1 MKKLIRITTV
11 PISLEKL
18 LENQARFFKKYYSVT
33 LVSAQKEQLEA
44 LAKEQG
50 VTYFPLE
57 MTRKITLLQDLR
69 CLLQIVRFLRKEKP
83 HIVHSHTP
91 KAGIIGMLAAFIAR
105 VPVRMHTVAGLPLME
120 AKGIK
125 KRILYAV
132 ERLTYRCATHVYPNS
147 KGLMDF
153 IQKKHL
159 AEKTPLQIIGKG
171 SSNGIDTGHF
181 NADSISD
188 QELIKCQKK
197 WTIAQDD
204 FVFLFIGRLVGDKGI
219 NELVSAFEQLS
230 NKLPKV
236 KLLLVGPQEPIL
248 DPLAKSTIKA
258 IDQNPSIIST
268 GYQQDVRPFLKMA
281 QVFVFPSYREG
292 FPNVVLQAGA
302 MGVPCIVSDINGCNE
317 IIEDEVNGFV
327 VPPKQVQPLTKK
339 MQSLYEDAE
348 KRNTFIQRTQTLIA
362 TNFERA
368 QYWKLLLA
376 EYQLREKDV

>member
-1 MKKLIRITTV
+1 VKKLIRITTV

-50 VTYFPLE
+50 VAYFPLE
-57 MTRKITLLQDLR
+57 MTRKITPLQDLR
-69 CLLQIVRFLRKEKP
+69 CLLQLVRFLRKEKP

-120 AKGIK
+120 VKGIK

-132 ERLTYRCATHVYPNS
+132 ERLTYRYATHVYPNS

-153 IQKKHL
+153 IQEKHL

-181 NADSISD
+181 NADSILD

-204 FVFLFIGRLVGDKGI
+204 FVFLFIGRLVGNKGI
-219 NELVSAFEQLS
+219 NELVVAFEQLS
-230 NKLPKV
+230 SKLPKV
-236 KLLLVGPQEPIL
+236 KLLLVGPQEPTL
-248 DPLAKSTIKA
+248 DPLAKSTMNA
-258 IDQNPSIIST
+258 IDQNPRIILT
-268 GYQQDVRPFLKMA
+268 GYQQDVRPFFKSA

-317 IIEDEVNGFV
+317 IIEDEINGFV
-327 VPPKQVQPLTKK
+327 VPPKQIQPLVEK
-339 MQSLYEDAE
+339 MQFLYKDLE
-348 KRNTFIQRTQTLIA
+348 KRTIFIERTQTLIV

-368 QYWKLLLA
+368 QYWELLLA
-376 EYQLREKDV
+376 EYKRREENV

>member
-18 LENQARFFKKYYSVT
+18 LENQARFFKTHYAVT
-33 LVSAQKEQLEA
+33 LVSAQKDELEA
-44 LAKEQG
+44 LAKDQG
-50 VTYFPLE
+50 VAFFPLQI
-57 MTRKITLLQDLR
+57 TRKITPLQDLR
-69 CLLQIVRFLRKEKP
+69 CLLQLVRFLQKEKP

-120 AKGIK
+120 AKGMK

-153 IQKKHL
+153 TQKKHL

-181 NADSISD
+181 NANSISD

-204 FVFLFIGRLVGDKGI
+204 FVFLFIGRLVGNKGI
-219 NELVSAFEQLS
+219 NELVVAFEQLS
-230 NKLPKV
+230 SKLPKV
-236 KLLLVGPQEPIL
+236 KLLLVGPQEPTL
-248 DPLAKSTIKA
+248 DPLAKSTMNA
-258 IDQNPSIIST
+258 IDQNPRIIST
-268 GYQQDVRPFLKMA
+268 GYQQDVRPFLKSA

-317 IIEDEVNGFV
+317 IIEDEVNGFL
-327 VPPKQVQPLTKK
+327 VPPKQIQPLVEK
-339 MQSLYEDAE
+339 MQFLYKDLE
-348 KRNTFIQRTQTLIA
+348 KRTIFIERTQTLIV

-368 QYWKLLLA
+368 QYWELLLA
-376 EYQLREKDV
+376 EYKRREENV

>member
-1 MKKLIRITTV
+1 LKKLIRITTV

-18 LENQARFFKKYYSVT
+18 LENQARFFKTHYAVT
-33 LVSAQKEQLEA
+33 LVSAQKDELEA
-44 LAKEQG
+44 LAKDQG
-50 VTYFPLE
+50 VAFFPLQI
-57 MTRKITLLQDLR
+57 TRKITPLQDLR
-69 CLLQIVRFLRKEKP
+69 CLLQLVRFLQKEKP

-120 AKGIK
+120 AKGMK

-153 IQKKHL
+153 TQKKHL

-181 NADSISD
+181 NANSISD

-219 NELVSAFEQLS
+219 NELVAAFEQLS
-230 NKLPKV
+230 SKLPKA
-236 KLLLVGPQEPIL
+236 KLLLVGPQETTL
-248 DPLAKSTIKA
+248 DPLAKSTMNA
-258 IDQNPSIIST
+258 IDQNPRIIST
-268 GYQQDVRPFLKMA
+268 GYQQDVRPFLKSA

-317 IIEDEVNGFV
+317 IIEDEVNGFL
-327 VPPKQVQPLTKK
+327 VPPKQIQPLVEK
-339 MQSLYEDAE
+339 MQFLYKDAE
-348 KRNTFIQRTQTLIA
+348 KRTIFIERTQTLIA

-368 QYWKLLLA
+368 QYWELLLA
-376 EYQLREKDV
+376 EYKLREENV

>member
-18 LENQARFFKKYYSVT
+18 LENQARFFKTHYAVT
-33 LVSAQKEQLEA
+33 LVSAQKDELEA
-44 LAKEQG
+44 LAKDQG
-50 VTYFPLE
+50 VAFFPLQI
-57 MTRKITLLQDLR
+57 TRKITPLQDLR
-69 CLLQIVRFLRKEKP
+69 CLLQLVRFLQKEKP

-120 AKGIK
+120 AKGMK

-219 NELVSAFEQLS
+219 NELVAAFEQLS
-230 NKLPKV
+230 SKLPKA
-236 KLLLVGPQEPIL
+236 KLLLVGPQETTL
-248 DPLAKSTIKA
+248 DPLAKSTMNA
-258 IDQNPSIIST
+258 IDQNPRIIST
-268 GYQQDVRPFLKMA
+268 GYQQDVRPFLKSA

-317 IIEDEVNGFV
+317 IIEDEVNGFL
-327 VPPKQVQPLTKK
+327 VPPKQIQPLVEK
-339 MQSLYEDAE
+339 MQFLYKDAE
-348 KRNTFIQRTQTLIA
+348 KRTIFIERTQTLIA

-368 QYWKLLLA
+368 QYWELLLA
-376 EYQLREKDV
+376 EYKLREENV

>member
-18 LENQARFFKKYYSVT
+18 LENQARFFKSYYEVT
-33 LVSAQKEQLEA
+33 LVSAQIDELEVV
-44 LAKEQG
+44 AKDQG
-50 VTYFPLE
+50 VAFFPLE
-57 MTRKITLLQDLR
+57 MTRKITPLQDLR
-69 CLLQIVRFLRKEKP
+69 CLIQLIRFLREEKP
-83 HIVHSHTP
+83 HIIHSHTP

-105 VPVRMHTVAGLPLME
+105 IPVRMHTVAGLPLME
-120 AKGIK
+120 AKGLK

-147 KGLMDF
+147 EGLMDF
-153 IQKKHL
+153 IQEKKL
-159 AEKTPLQIIGKG
+159 AGNTPLKRLGRG
-171 SSNGIDTGHF
+171 SSNGIDVDYFNPDLISAKRQDELRKQWKIGH
-181 NADSISD
+181 
-188 QELIKCQKK
+188 
-197 WTIAQDD
+197 DD
-204 FVFLFIGRLVGDKGI
+204 FVFLFIGRLVGDKGV
-219 NELVSAFEQLS
+219 NELVAAFEQLA
-230 NKLPKV
+230 NKIPAV
-236 KLLLVGPQEPIL
+236 KLLLVGPQEPTL
-248 DPLAKSTIKA
+248 DPLDQVTITA
-258 IDQNPSIIST
+258 IDKNPNILST
-268 GYQQDVRPFLKMA
+268 GYQKDVRPFLKMA

-302 MGVPCIVSDINGCNE
+302 MGVACIVSDINGCNE

>member
-69 CLLQIVRFLRKEKP
+69 CLLQLVRFLRKEKP

-120 AKGIK
+120 TKGIK

-281 QVFVFPSYREG
+281 EVFVFPSYREG

-302 MGVPCIVSDINGCNE
+302 MGIPCIVSDINGCNE
-317 IIEDEVNGFV
+317 IIDNEVNGLI
-327 VPPKQVQPLTKK
+327 VPPKSIQPLSEK
-339 MQSLYEDAE
+339 MYSLYKDPK
-348 KRNTFIQRTQTLIA
+348 KRATFIDRTKERIA
-362 TNFERA
+362 TDFERTH
-368 QYWKLLLA
+368 YWKLLLE
-376 EYQLREKDV
+376 EYKLLEKNV

>member
-18 LENQARFFKKYYSVT
+18 LENQARFFKKHYSVT
-33 LVSAQKEQLEA
+33 LVSAQKEQLEK

-50 VTYFPLE
+50 VAYFPLE
-57 MTRKITLLQDLR
+57 MTRKITPLQDLR
-69 CLLQIVRFLRKEKP
+69 CLLQLVRFLRKEKP

-125 KRILYAV
+125 KRILYAI

-171 SSNGIDTGHF
+171 SSNGIDTDYF
-181 NADSISD
+181 NPDLITVQRQD
-188 QELIKCQKK
+188 ELRKQLKID
-197 WTIAQDD
+197 QDD

-219 NELVSAFEQLS
+219 NELVAAFEQLATKTP
-230 NKLPKV
+230 KL
-236 KLLLVGPQEPIL
+236 KLLLVGPQEPAL
-248 DPLAKSTIKA
+248 DPLKQVTLNTIDK
-258 IDQNPSIIST
+258 NPNIIST

-281 QVFVFPSYREG
+281 QVFVLPSYREG

-317 IIEDEVNGFV
+317 IIEDKVNGFL
-327 VPPKQVQPLTKK
+327 VPPKQIQPLVEK
-339 MQSLYEDAE
+339 MQFLYKDAE
-348 KRNTFIQRTQTLIA
+348 KRTIFIERTQTLIA

-368 QYWKLLLA
+368 QYWKLLLD
-376 EYQLREKDV
+376 EYKLREKNV

>member
-1 MKKLIRITTV
+1 VKKLIRITTV

-50 VTYFPLE
+50 VAYFPLE
-57 MTRKITLLQDLR
+57 MTRKITPLQDLR
-69 CLLQIVRFLRKEKP
+69 CLLQLVRFLRKEKP

-120 AKGIK
+120 VKGIK

-132 ERLTYRCATHVYPNS
+132 ERLTYRYATHVYPNS

-153 IQKKHL
+153 IQEKHL

-181 NADSISD
+181 NADSILD

-204 FVFLFIGRLVGDKGI
+204 FVFLFIGRLVGNKGI
-219 NELVSAFEQLS
+219 NELVVAFEQLS
-230 NKLPKV
+230 SKLPKV
-236 KLLLVGPQEPIL
+236 KLLLVGPQEPTL
-248 DPLAKSTIKA
+248 DPLAKSTMNA
-258 IDQNPSIIST
+258 IDQNPRIILT
-268 GYQQDVRPFLKMA
+268 GYQQDVRPFFKSA

-317 IIEDEVNGFV
+317 IIEDEINGFV
-327 VPPKQVQPLTKK
+327 VPPKQIQPLVEK
-339 MQSLYEDAE
+339 MQFLYKDLE
-348 KRNTFIQRTQTLIA
+348 KRTIFIERTQTLIA

-368 QYWKLLLA
+368 QYWELLLA
-376 EYQLREKDV
+376 EYKRREENV

>member
-50 VTYFPLE
+50 VAYFPLE
-57 MTRKITLLQDLR
+57 MTRKITPLQDLR
-69 CLLQIVRFLRKEKP
+69 CLLQLVRFLRKEKP

-105 VPVRMHTVAGLPLME
+105 VPVRMHTIAGLPLME
-120 AKGIK
+120 VKGIK

-132 ERLTYRCATHVYPNS
+132 ERLTYRYATHVYPNS

-153 IQKKHL
+153 IQEKHL

-181 NADSISD
+181 NANSISD

-219 NELVSAFEQLS
+219 NELVVAFEQFS
-230 NKLPKV
+230 SKLPKV
-236 KLLLVGPQEPIL
+236 KLFLVGPQEPTL
-248 DPLAKSTIKA
+248 DPLAKSTLKA
-258 IDQNPSIIST
+258 IDQNPSIILT

-317 IIEDEVNGFV
+317 IIEDEINGFV
-327 VPPKQVQPLTKK
+327 VPPKQIQPLVEK
-339 MQSLYEDAE
+339 MQFLYKDAE
-348 KRNTFIQRTQTLIA
+348 KRTIFIERTQTLIA

-368 QYWKLLLA
+368 QYWELLLA
-376 EYQLREKDV
+376 EYKRREENV

>member
-69 CLLQIVRFLRKEKP
+69 CLLQLVRFLRKEKP

>member
-18 LENQARFFKKYYSVT
+18 LENQARFFKTHYAVT
-33 LVSAQKEQLEA
+33 LVSAQKDELEA
-44 LAKEQG
+44 LAKDQG
-50 VTYFPLE
+50 VAFFPLQI
-57 MTRKITLLQDLR
+57 TRKITPLQDLR
-69 CLLQIVRFLRKEKP
+69 CLLQLVRFLRKEKP

-120 AKGIK
+120 SKGIK

-159 AEKTPLQIIGKG
+159 AKKTPLKIIGKG

-181 NADSISD
+181 NANSISD

-204 FVFLFIGRLVGDKGI
+204 FVFLFIGRLVGDKGV
-219 NELVSAFEQLS
+219 NELVAAFEQLS
-230 NKLPKV
+230 SKLPKT
-236 KLLLVGPQEPIL
+236 KLLLVGPQETTL
-248 DPLAKSTIKA
+248 DPLAKSTMNA
-258 IDQNPSIIST
+258 IDQNPRIIST
-268 GYQQDVRPFLKMA
+268 GYQQDVRPFLKSA

-292 FPNVVLQAGA
+292 FPNALLQAGA

-317 IIEDEVNGFV
+317 IIEDEVNGFL
-327 VPPKQVQPLTKK
+327 VPPKQIQPLVEK
-339 MQSLYEDAE
+339 MQFLYKDAE
-348 KRNTFIQRTQTLIA
+348 KLTIFIERTQTLIS

-368 QYWKLLLA
+368 QYWELLLA
-376 EYQLREKDV
+376 EYKLREENV

>member
-18 LENQARFFKKYYSVT
+18 LENQARFFKTHYAVT
-33 LVSAQKEQLEA
+33 LVSAEKEQLA
-44 LAKEQG
+44 QLAKEQG
-50 VTYFPLE
+50 VAYFPLE
-57 MTRKITLLQDLR
+57 MTRKITPLQDLR
-69 CLLQIVRFLRKEKP
+69 CLIQLIRFLREEKP

-132 ERLTYRCATHVYPNS
+132 ERLTYRCATYVYPNS

-219 NELVSAFEQLS
+219 NELVAAFEQLS
-230 NKLPKV
+230 NKLPKA

-317 IIEDEVNGFV
+317 IIENEVNGLV
-327 VPPKQVQPLTKK
+327 VPPKQIQPLVEK
-339 MQSLYEDAE
+339 MQALYEDAE
-348 KRNTFIQRTQTLIA
+348 KRTIFIERTQSLITA
-362 TNFERA
+362 NFERA

>member
-18 LENQARFFKKYYSVT
+18 LENQARFFKTHYAVT
-33 LVSAQKEQLEA
+33 LVSAEKEQLA
-44 LAKEQG
+44 QLAKEQG
-50 VTYFPLE
+50 VAYFPLE
-57 MTRKITLLQDLR
+57 MTRKITPLQDLR
-69 CLLQIVRFLRKEKP
+69 CLIQLIRFLREEKP

-105 VPVRMHTVAGLPLME
+105 IPVRMHTVAGLPLME
-120 AKGIK
+120 AKGLK

-219 NELVSAFEQLS
+219 NELVAAFEQLI

-348 KRNTFIQRTQTLIA
+348 KRNTFLQRTQTLIA